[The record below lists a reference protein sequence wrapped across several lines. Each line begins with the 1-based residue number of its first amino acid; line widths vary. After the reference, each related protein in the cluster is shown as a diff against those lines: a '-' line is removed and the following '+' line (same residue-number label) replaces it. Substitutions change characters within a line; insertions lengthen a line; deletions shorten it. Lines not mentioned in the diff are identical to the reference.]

1 MIKRYHRMLAI
12 YIYICP
18 RWITEYNCWASV
30 KIHGTEWNLETRF
43 IGYDVNVAYIDFAV
57 RWSGSLCMIKMT
69 QFGKKVFT
77 GESPMHPMFPPI
89 CFRLDRFTLFLP
101 NIRDIPFRSVACP
114 RVEVLVAVKLSKS
127 FFNRCTIKYFR
138 VSFHRNNYV

>member
-1 MIKRYHRMLAI
+1 MIKRYHRMLAYI
-12 YIYICP
+12 HIYICP

-77 GESPMHPMFPPI
+77 GESSMPI
-89 CFRLDRFTLFLP
+89 CFRLDRLFLP
-101 NIRDIPFRSVACP
+101 NIRDIPFRSVAYS
-114 RVEVLVAVKLSKS
+114 RVDEPSVGCCK
-127 FFNRCTIKYFR
+127 IKRIIF
-138 VSFHRNNYV
+138 